1 MIIILFHCNIFCAD
15 AKQQL
20 SQAETTFKTSSMELT
35 HCRNVLKQR
44 ENDKQSKDTLYAKD
58 QELCDKLESEI
69 AGLSAKMQDIDYE
82 DGSYEALQERKNLLQ
97 QEIRDLNHQLDRRN
111 AYRYELKYRDP
122 EPNFDRTKMR
132 GMVGKLFNVRDEKNN
147 LALMMTA
154 GGSVSAVNVPFSDIF
169 LLISIHL

>member
-1 MIIILFHCNIFCAD
+1 
-15 AKQQL
+15 
-20 SQAETTFKTSSMELT
+20 MELT
-35 HCRNVLKQR
+35 HCRNVFKQR

-69 AGLSAKMQDIDYE
+69 AGFSEKMQAIDYE
-82 DGSYEALQERKNLLQ
+82 DGSNEALQERKNVLQ
-97 QEIRDLNHQLDRRN
+97 YEIRDLNHQLDRHN
-111 AYRYELKYRDP
+111 AYRYELQYRDP

-154 GGSVSAVNVPFSDIF
+154 GGSVNAVDASFSVLL
-169 LLISIHL
+169 LLISFNSSCTVMWPMMT